1 VVGAKVVFR
10 AVPAPL
16 ASSSSITPFTFGRY
30 TTIMLVLV
38 AWRWPIDHLFLRA
51 YRALLQPLRPLRN
64 LKIYMPK
71 NYDILPSRQI

>member
-1 VVGAKVVFR
+1 
-10 AVPAPL
+10 
-16 ASSSSITPFTFGRY
+16 
-30 TTIMLVLV
+30 MLVLV